1 MSSFG
6 ITEKSYTLL
15 LELFTRQP
23 EVEEAWLFGSRAKGT
38 HKKGS
43 DVDLAIKGSAC
54 NPGLALTMANKANE
68 ELPIPYQ
75 VDIIDYCSID
85 NPALKE
91 HIDRVGLLFYSRSKK
106 EAKI

>member
-6 ITEKSYTLL
+6 ITEKSHSLL

-23 EVEEAWLFGSRAKGT
+23 EVEEVWLFGSRAKGT
-38 HKKGS
+38 YKKGS
-43 DVDLAIKGSAC
+43 DMA
-54 NPGLALTMANKANE
+54 MANKANE

-75 VDIIDYCSID
+75 VDIIDYSSID
-85 NPALKE
+85 NPSLKE
-91 HIDRVGLLFYSRSKK
+91 HIDRVGKLFYSSKN